1 MKKIILGVL
10 ISSTLFACKTNTEAF
25 DLAKAKA
32 DIAEGNKNFEMY
44 VSKGDSVGLAAN
56 CYTIDATI
64 LNPNSAAVEG
74 RKAIESLMSGIIK
87 AGITGIKL
95 TTKEVWG
102 DENTLTEQGTFTLN
116 IKDGTVVE
124 NAKYLVLWK
133 KEDGKWKLHRDCF
146 NSNAPAA
153 PAPTAPA
160 AK

>member
-25 DLAKAKA
+25 DLTKAKA
-32 DIAEGNKNFEMY
+32 DIAEGNNNFEMY

-56 CYTIDATI
+56 CYTIDANV
-64 LNPNSAAVEG
+64 LNPNSPAVEG
-74 RKAIESLMSGIIK
+74 RKAIESFMSGIIK

-102 DENTLTEQGTFTLN
+102 DENTLTEQGTFALN

-146 NSNAPAA
+146 NSDTPAA
-153 PAPTAPA
+153 PA

>member
-25 DLAKAKA
+25 DLTKAKA

-56 CYTIDATI
+56 CYTIDATF
-64 LNPNSAAVEG
+64 LVPNSPAAKG
-74 RKAIESLMSGIIK
+74 RKAIESVAGGIFK
-87 AGITGIKL
+87 SGITGAKL
-95 TTKEVWG
+95 TTTEIWG
-102 DENTLTEQGTFTLN
+102 DGNTITEEGSFVLT
-116 IKDGTVVE
+116 IKDGTVVDTG
-124 NAKYLVLWK
+124 KYLVLWK

-146 NSNAPAA
+146 NSDMPAA